1 MDPNSDVPV
10 TRAKAFGSSIT
21 VLTQFM
27 PPAPVPIAGQSM
39 EGLMPTLTLLSDS
52 ERGYLAAA
60 ATCIQPK
67 APADGEAAEEDASE
81 LGSSAALPPETTA
94 NTDTSPPVFACN
106 NSPAIAN
113 RCCEPVPCRRLWRRQ
128 SAACGDCKDQG
139 ASPQARACPRRTV
152 STTVRMNPTHIIINV
167 YLTVV

>member
-27 PPAPVPIAGQSM
+27 PPAPVPVAGQSM

-67 APADGEAAEEDASE
+67 APADDEAAEEDASE
-81 LGSSAALPPETTA
+81 LGSSAALPPKPLPILTHH
-94 NTDTSPPVFACN
+94 
-106 NSPAIAN
+106 
-113 RCCEPVPCRRLWRRQ
+113 RLY
-128 SAACGDCKDQG
+128 SLA
-139 ASPQARACPRRTV
+139 T
-152 STTVRMNPTHIIINV
+152 TTVPPSPTGVVNLYHV
-167 YLTVV
+167 VASGGGSLRHVATVKTKAPVRKLELAQDGRCA